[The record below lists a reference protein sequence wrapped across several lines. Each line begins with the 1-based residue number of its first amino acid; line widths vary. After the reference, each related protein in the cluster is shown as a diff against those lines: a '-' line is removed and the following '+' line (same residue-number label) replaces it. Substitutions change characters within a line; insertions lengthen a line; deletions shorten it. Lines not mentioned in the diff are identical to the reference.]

1 LADIRETLARGLAG
15 LRPHATFASYRA
27 MPDFGTADI
36 HNVLLAGS
44 RSSGKTTLADALLFH
59 AGEVSRQGT
68 VDAGT
73 SVSDFEKEEQAHHY
87 SVYSTLLHAT
97 HQGKRIN
104 ILDLPG
110 APDFIG
116 QAIACLPAAE
126 TMVLVMDPDAGI
138 DSMSR
143 RLVKLAHNLDL
154 PVAIVVSHIGEAGA
168 RLGPFMRDLKEAFG
182 RGCLPINLPA
192 DSGAAV
198 IDCLLNGEGDSDL
211 GPVAG
216 FHTELL
222 DQIVEIDDALME
234 RYLEGEEPN
243 YEALHEP
250 FERAMDQAHVIP
262 VCFTD
267 ALSGAGVGALLDI
280 IVRHFPS
287 PPEGNARPFFIGE
300 GEDETPFV
308 YSDDASKTLLARVF
322 HVTADPYL
330 GKLCFFRVY
339 QGRMRTGDQL
349 FVGDGK
355 RPIRLSHLFQ
365 LQGKE
370 RTGVKEIFAGDM
382 GAIAK
387 VEDLH
392 LSDVLHDD
400 HALDHVHHKA
410 LPYPTPL
417 HALAVVPKTRGDED
431 KIAEVLARIR
441 EEDPTFQAHFDSET
455 HELVVYG
462 LGEMHLSLVIE
473 RIKNQGVD
481 VETKPPKIAYHE
493 TIMGRAEGHYRH
505 KKQSGGAGQFGEVK
519 LRVEPLERGG
529 GFEFVDKIV
538 GGVIPKGFMPA
549 IEKGIRT
556 IMRQGIVAGYPIE
569 DVRVTVFDGKTHS
582 VDSKEIA
589 FKAAGKFAFKDAFL
603 KAMPQILEPIVNV
616 EVTTPDGAVGSITG
630 DLSSRRGRV
639 FATDVM
645 SSGKAVVKASVPL
658 ADMMDYEPA
667 LKSMTKGRGSYSMEL
682 SHYDAVPARIA
693 QDLVAKFDARRGHA
707 PA

>member
-1 LADIRETLARGLAG
+1 
-15 LRPHATFASYRA
+15 
-27 MPDFGTADI
+27 MPDFDTADF
-36 HNVLLAGS
+36 HNVLLAGP
-44 RSSGKTTLADALLFH
+44 RSSGKTTLAEALLFR
-59 AGEVSRQGT
+59 AGEISRQGN

-73 SVSDFEKEEQAHHY
+73 ATSDFEKEEQAHHY
-87 SVYSTLLHAT
+87 SVYSTLLHAS

-126 TMVLVMDPDAGI
+126 TMVLVMDPERGI

-143 RLVKLAHNLDL
+143 RLMKLARNLDL
-154 PVAIVVSHIGEAGA
+154 PVAIVVSHIGEGIAH
-168 RLGPFMRDLKEAFG
+168 LGPFLSELKEAFG

-192 DSGAAV
+192 DKGKTV

-267 ALSGAGVGALLDI
+267 ALSGAGVESLLDI

-287 PPEGNARPFFIGE
+287 PPEGNPRPFFIGE
-300 GEDETPFV
+300 GDGETPFV
-308 YSDDASKTLLARVF
+308 YTDDASKTLLARVF
-322 HVTADPYL
+322 HVTTDAYL
-330 GKLCFFRVY
+330 GKLCLCRVY
-339 QGRMRTGDQL
+339 QGTMKAGDQL
-349 FVGDGK
+349 FIGDGK
-355 RPIRLSHLFQ
+355 KPIRLGHLFK
-365 LQGKE
+365 LQGKQ
-370 RTGVKEIFAGDM
+370 RAPVAEIVAGDL

-387 VEDLH
+387 IEELH
-392 LSDVLHDD
+392 LGDVLHDD

-417 HALAVVPKTRGDED
+417 HGLAVVPKTRGDED
-431 KIAEVLARIR
+431 KITEVLARIR
-441 EEDPTFQAHFDSET
+441 EEDPTFEAHFESET
-455 HELVVYG
+455 HELVVHG

-493 TIMGRAEGHYRH
+493 TIMGQAEGHYRH

-519 LRVEPLERGG
+519 LRVEPLERGA

-538 GGVIPKGFMPA
+538 GGVIPKGFLPA
-549 IEKGIRT
+549 IEKGVRD
-556 IMRQGIVAGYPIE
+556 IMRQGVVAGYPIE
-569 DVRVTVFDGKTHS
+569 DVRVTVVDGKTHS

-589 FKAAGKFAFKDAFL
+589 FRTAGKFAFKDAFL
-603 KAMPQILEPIVNV
+603 KASPQILEPIVNI
-616 EVTTPDGAVGSITG
+616 EVTTPGNTVGAITG
-630 DLSSRRGRV
+630 DLSSRRGKV
-639 FATDVM
+639 FGTDVM
-645 SSGKAVVKASVPL
+645 SSGAAVVRASVPL
-658 ADMMDYEPA
+658 ADMMDYEPT
-667 LKSMTKGRGSYSMEL
+667 LKSMTKGRGSFTMEL
-682 SHYDAVPARIA
+682 SHYDAVPERIA
-693 QDLVAKFDARRGHA
+693 QDLVTNHGAR
-707 PA
+707 

>member
-1 LADIRETLARGLAG
+1 MAD
-15 LRPHATFASYRA
+15 F
-27 MPDFGTADI
+27 DTADF
-36 HNVLLAGS
+36 HNVLLAGP
-44 RSSGKTTLADALLFH
+44 RSSGKTTLAEALLFR
-59 AGEVSRQGT
+59 AGEISRQGN

-73 SVSDFEKEEQAHHY
+73 AASDFEKEEQAHHY
-87 SVYSTLLHAT
+87 SVYSTLLHAS

-126 TMVLVMDPDAGI
+126 TMVLVMDPERGI
-138 DSMSR
+138 DSMTR
-143 RLVKLAHNLDL
+143 RLLKLARNLDL
-154 PVAIVVSHIGEAGA
+154 PVAIVVSHIGEGIAH
-168 RLGPFMRDLKEAFG
+168 LGPFLSELKEAFG

-192 DSGAAV
+192 NKGTAV

-216 FHTELL
+216 FHTKLL

-267 ALSGAGVGALLDI
+267 ALSGAGVESLLDI

-287 PPEGNARPFFIGE
+287 PPEGNPRPFFIGE
-300 GEDETPFV
+300 GEDETPFL
-308 YSDDASKTLLARVF
+308 YIDDASKTLLARVF
-322 HVTADPYL
+322 HVTTDAYL
-330 GKLCFFRVY
+330 GKLCLCRVY
-339 QGRMRTGDQL
+339 QGTMKTGDQL
-349 FVGDGK
+349 FIGDGK
-355 RPIRLSHLFQ
+355 KPIRLGHLFK
-365 LQGKE
+365 LQGKQ
-370 RTGVKEIFAGDM
+370 RAPVTEIVAGDL

-387 VEDLH
+387 IEELH
-392 LSDVLHDD
+392 LGDVLHDD

-417 HALAVVPKTRGDED
+417 HGLAIVPKTRGDED
-431 KIAEVLARIR
+431 KITEVLARIR
-441 EEDPTFQAHFDSET
+441 EEDPTFEAHFESET
-455 HELVVYG
+455 HELVIHG

-493 TIMGRAEGHYRH
+493 TIMGEAEGHYRH

-519 LRVEPLERGG
+519 LRIEPLERGA

-549 IEKGIRT
+549 IEKGVRD
-556 IMRQGIVAGYPIE
+556 IMRQGVVAGYPIE

-589 FKAAGKFAFKDAFL
+589 FRTAGKFAFKDAFL
-603 KAMPQILEPIVNV
+603 KANPQILEPIVNV
-616 EVTTPDGAVGSITG
+616 EVTTPGNAVGSVTG
-630 DLSSRRGRV
+630 DLSSRRGKV
-639 FATDVM
+639 FGTDVM
-645 SSGKAVVKASVPL
+645 SSGAAVVKASVPL
-658 ADMMDYEPA
+658 ADMMDYEPT
-667 LKSMTKGRGSYSMEL
+667 LKSITKGRGSFTMEL
-682 SHYDAVPARIA
+682 SHYDAVPERIA
-693 QDLVAKFDARRGHA
+693 QDLVAKHDAG
-707 PA
+707 

>member
-1 LADIRETLARGLAG
+1 
-15 LRPHATFASYRA
+15 

-589 FKAAGKFAFKDAFL
+589 FKAAGKFAFKEAFL

-630 DLSSRRGRV
+630 DLSSRRGKV

>member
-1 LADIRETLARGLAG
+1 M
-15 LRPHATFASYRA
+15 S
-27 MPDFGTADI
+27 DFGTADF

-44 RSSGKTTLADALLFH
+44 RSSGKTTLAEALLFH
-59 AGEVSRQGT
+59 AGEISRQGT

-73 SVSDFEKEEQAHHY
+73 SASDFEKEEQAHHY

-97 HQGKRIN
+97 QQGKRIN

-126 TMVLVMDPDAGI
+126 TMVLVMDPEAGI

-143 RLVKLAHNLDL
+143 RLVKLARDLDL
-154 PVAIVVSHIGEAGA
+154 PVAIVVSHLGEGVGHLA
-168 RLGPFMRDLKEAFG
+168 PFLSELKEVFG

-192 DSGAAV
+192 DNGNGV
-198 IDCLLNGEGDSDL
+198 VDCLLNGEGESDL

-267 ALSGAGVGALLDI
+267 ALSGAGIDALLDI
-280 IVRHFPS
+280 MVRHFPS
-287 PPEGNARPFFIGE
+287 PPEGNPRPFFIGE
-300 GEDETPFV
+300 GEDETPFL
-308 YSDDASKTLLARVF
+308 YSDDPSKTLLARVF
-322 HVTADPYL
+322 HVTTDPYL
-330 GKLCFFRVY
+330 GKLCFVRVY
-339 QGRMRTGDQL
+339 QGTMKAGDQL
-349 FVGDGK
+349 FIGDGK
-355 RPIRLSHLFQ
+355 KPIRVSHLFQ

-370 RTGVKEIFAGDM
+370 RAGVKEIIAGDM
-382 GAIAK
+382 GAVAK
-387 VEDLH
+387 VDELH
-392 LSDVLHDD
+392 LGDVLHDD
-400 HALDHVHHKA
+400 HALDKVHHKA

-417 HALAVVPKTRGDED
+417 HGLAVVPKTRGDEN

-441 EEDPTFQAHFDSET
+441 EEDPTFEAHFEAET
-455 HELVVYG
+455 HELVIHG
-462 LGEMHLSLVIE
+462 LGEMHLNLVIE
-473 RIKNQGVD
+473 RIRNQGVE

-493 TIMGRAEGHYRH
+493 TIMGKAEGHYRH
-505 KKQSGGAGQFGEVK
+505 KKQSGGAGQFGEVF
-519 LRVEPLERGG
+519 LRVEPLDRGS

-549 IEKGIRT
+549 IEKGIRD

-569 DVRVTVFDGKTHS
+569 DVRVTVYDGKTHS

-589 FKAAGKFAFKDAFL
+589 FKTAGKYAFKDAFL
-603 KAMPQILEPIVNV
+603 KARPQILEPIVNI
-616 EVTTPDGAVGSITG
+616 EVTTPGDTVGSITG

-639 FATDVM
+639 FGTDM
-645 SSGKAVVKASVPL
+645 MGSGTAVVKASVPL

-667 LKSMTKGRGSYSMEL
+667 LKSMTKGRGSYTMEL
-682 SHYDAVPARIA
+682 SHYDTVPARIA
-693 QDLVAKFDARRGHA
+693 QDLMAKFDAE
-707 PA
+707 

>member
-1 LADIRETLARGLAG
+1 
-15 LRPHATFASYRA
+15 

-589 FKAAGKFAFKDAFL
+589 FKAAGKFAFKEAFL

-645 SSGKAVVKASVPL
+645 GSGTAVVKASVPL

>member
-1 LADIRETLARGLAG
+1 
-15 LRPHATFASYRA
+15 
-27 MPDFGTADI
+27 MPAFGTADI

-44 RSSGKTTLADALLFH
+44 RSSGKTTLAEALLFH
-59 AGEVSRQGT
+59 AGEISRQGT
-68 VDAGT
+68 VDSGT
-73 SVSDFEKEEQAHHY
+73 AASDFEKEEQAHHY

-110 APDFIG
+110 APDFVG

-126 TMVLVMDPDAGI
+126 TMVLVMDPEVGI

-143 RLVKLAHNLDL
+143 VLVKLAHDLDL
-154 PVAIVVSHIGEAGA
+154 PVAIVVSHIGEGVA
-168 RLGPFMRDLKEAFG
+168 RLGPFLNGLKEAFG

-192 DSGAAV
+192 DNGAAV

-211 GPVAG
+211 GPVPG

-267 ALSGAGVGALLDI
+267 ALSGAGVDALLDI

-287 PPEGNARPFFIGE
+287 PPEGNARPFFVGE

-330 GKLCFFRVY
+330 GKLCFLRVY
-339 QGRMRTGDQL
+339 QGTVKAGDQL
-349 FVGDGK
+349 FVGEGK
-355 RPIRLSHLFQ
+355 KPIRLGHLFQ
-365 LQGKE
+365 MQGKQRE
-370 RTGVKEIFAGDM
+370 SVTEIVAGDM

-387 VEDLH
+387 LEDLH

-441 EEDPTFQAHFDSET
+441 EEDPTFRARFDAET
-455 HELVVYG
+455 HELVLHG
-462 LGEMHLSLVIE
+462 LGEMHLNLVIE

-481 VETKPPKIAYHE
+481 VETKLPKIAYHE

-529 GFEFVDKIV
+529 GFEFVEKIV

-549 IEKGIRT
+549 IEKGIRD
-556 IMRQGIVAGYPIE
+556 IMRQGVVAGYPIE
-569 DVRVTVFDGKTHS
+569 DVRVTVFDGKTHA

-589 FKAAGKFAFKDAFL
+589 FRTAGKFAFKDAFL
-603 KAMPQILEPIVNV
+603 KASPHILEPVVNV
-616 EVTTPDGAVGSITG
+616 EVTTPGNAVGAITG
-630 DLSSRRGRV
+630 DLSSRRGKV

-645 SSGKAVVKASVPL
+645 SSGAAVVKAAVPL

-667 LKSMTKGRGSYSMEL
+667 LKSMTKGRGSYTMTL
-682 SHYDAVPARIA
+682 SHYDAVPEEIA
-693 QDLVAKFDARRGHA
+693 EGLVAQFDAQRA
-707 PA
+707 

>member
-1 LADIRETLARGLAG
+1 
-15 LRPHATFASYRA
+15 
-27 MPDFGTADI
+27 MPDFETADI
-36 HNVLLAGS
+36 HNILLAGS
-44 RSSGKTTLADALLFH
+44 RSSGKTTLAEALLFH
-59 AGEVSRQGT
+59 AGEISRQGT

-73 SVSDFEKEEQAHHY
+73 SASDFAKEEQSHQY
-87 SVYSTLLHAT
+87 SVYSSLLHAT

-104 ILDLPG
+104 LLDLPG

-116 QAIACLPAAE
+116 QGIASLPAAE
-126 TMVLVMDPDAGI
+126 TMVLVMDPEAGI

-143 RLVKLAHNLDL
+143 RLVRLARSFDL
-154 PVAIVVSHIGEAGA
+154 PIAIVVSHIGEGID
-168 RLGPFMRDLKEAFG
+168 RLGGFLGELKDVFG

-192 DSGAAV
+192 NEGTAV
-198 IDCLLNGEGDSDL
+198 IDCLLNGQGDSDL
-211 GPVAG
+211 GPVSG

-222 DQIVEIDDALME
+222 DQVVEIDDELME

-250 FERAMDQAHVIP
+250 FERAMDEAHVIP

-267 ALSGAGVGALLDI
+267 ALTGAGVEELLDI

-300 GEDETPFV
+300 GDDETPFV

-322 HVTADPYL
+322 HVTTDPYL

-339 QGRMRTGDQL
+339 QGTMKVGDQL
-349 FVGDGK
+349 FIGDGK
-355 RPIRLSHLFQ
+355 RPMRLGHLFQ
-365 LQGKE
+365 MQGKE
-370 RTGVKEIFAGDM
+370 RSVATEIVAGDM

-387 VEDLH
+387 VDDLH
-392 LSDVLHDD
+392 LGDVLHDD

-417 HALAVVPKTRGDED
+417 HGLALVPKTRADED
-431 KIAEVLARIR
+431 KITDVLSRIR
-441 EEDPTFQAHFDSET
+441 EEDPTFEAHFKIET
-455 HELVVYG
+455 RELVIHG
-462 LGEMHLSLVIE
+462 LGEMHLNLVIE
-473 RIKNQGVD
+473 RIQNQGVE

-493 TIMGRAEGHYRH
+493 TIMGQAEGHYRH
-505 KKQSGGAGQFGEVK
+505 KKQSGGAGQFGEVN

-549 IEKGIRT
+549 IEKGVRD
-556 IMRQGIVAGYPIE
+556 IMRKGIVAGYPIE
-569 DVRVTVFDGKTHS
+569 DVRVTVIDGKTHS

-589 FKAAGKFAFKDAFL
+589 FKTAGKFAFKDAFL
-603 KAMPQILEPIVNV
+603 KARPQILEPIVNI
-616 EVTTPDGAVGSITG
+616 EVTTPDESLGAITG

-639 FATDVM
+639 FGTDM
-645 SSGKAVVKASVPL
+645 MGSGKAVVKASVPL
-658 ADMMDYEPA
+658 ADMMDYEPT
-667 LKSMTKGRGSYSMEL
+667 LKSMTKGRGSYTMEL
-682 SHYDAVPARIA
+682 SHYDPVPERIA
-693 QDLVAKFDARRGHA
+693 EDLVAKFAA
-707 PA
+707 Q

>member
-1 LADIRETLARGLAG
+1 
-15 LRPHATFASYRA
+15 
-27 MPDFGTADI
+27 MPDFDTADF
-36 HNVLLAGS
+36 HNVLLAGP
-44 RSSGKTTLADALLFH
+44 RSSGKTTLAEALLFR
-59 AGEVSRQGT
+59 AGEISRQGN

-73 SVSDFEKEEQAHHY
+73 AASDFEKEEQAHHY
-87 SVYSTLLHAT
+87 SVYSTLLHAG

-110 APDFIG
+110 AADFIG

-126 TMVLVMDPDAGI
+126 TMLLVMDPERGI

-143 RLVKLAHNLDL
+143 RLLKLARKLDL
-154 PVAIVVSHIGEAGA
+154 PVAIVVSHIGQGIPHLGA
-168 RLGPFMRDLKEAFG
+168 FLSELKEAFG

-192 DSGAAV
+192 DNGTAV
-198 IDCLLNGEGDSDL
+198 IDCLLNGKGDSDL

-222 DQIVEIDDALME
+222 DQVVEIDDALME

-243 YEALHEP
+243 YEAIHEP

-267 ALSGAGVGALLDI
+267 ALSGAGVEALLDI

-287 PPEGNARPFFIGE
+287 PLEGNPRPFFIGK
-300 GEDETPFV
+300 GEDEKPFV
-308 YSDDASKTLLARVF
+308 YTDDASKTLLARVF
-322 HVTADPYL
+322 HVTTDAYL
-330 GKLCFFRVY
+330 GKLCLCRVY
-339 QGRMRTGDQL
+339 QGTMKTGDQL
-349 FVGDGK
+349 FIGDGK
-355 RPIRLSHLFQ
+355 KPIRLGHLFK
-365 LQGKE
+365 LQGKQRE
-370 RTGVKEIFAGDM
+370 PVNEIVAGDL

-387 VEDLH
+387 IEELH
-392 LSDVLHDD
+392 LADVLHDD
-400 HALDHVHHKA
+400 HALDHVHHQA

-417 HALAVVPKTRGDED
+417 HGLAVVPKTRGDEE
-431 KIAEVLARIR
+431 KITQVLARIR
-441 EEDPTFQAHFDSET
+441 EEDPTFEAHFDVET
-455 HELVVYG
+455 RELVIHG

-493 TIMGRAEGHYRH
+493 TIMGQAEGHYRH

-519 LRVEPLERGG
+519 LRVEPLERGA

-549 IEKGIRT
+549 IEKGVRD
-556 IMRQGIVAGYPIE
+556 IMRQGVVAGYPIE

-589 FKAAGKFAFKDAFL
+589 FRTAGKFAFKDAFL
-603 KAMPQILEPIVNV
+603 KANPHILEPVVNV
-616 EVTTPDGAVGSITG
+616 EVMTPGDAVGAITG

-639 FATDVM
+639 FGTDMM
-645 SSGKAVVKASVPL
+645 SSGAAVVKASVPL
-658 ADMMDYEPA
+658 ADMMDYEPT
-667 LKSMTKGRGSYSMEL
+667 LKSITKGRGSFTMEL
-682 SHYDAVPARIA
+682 SHYDPVPEKIA
-693 QDLVAKFDARRGHA
+693 QDLVAQHDAR
-707 PA
+707 

>member
-1 LADIRETLARGLAG
+1 MA
-15 LRPHATFASYRA
+15 
-27 MPDFGTADI
+27 DFGTPDI

-44 RSSGKTTLADALLFH
+44 RSSGKTTLAEALLFH
-59 AGEVSRQGT
+59 AGEISRQGT

-73 SVSDFEKEEQAHHY
+73 AVSDFEKEEQAHHY
-87 SVYSTLLHAT
+87 SVYSTLLYAT

-116 QAIACLPAAE
+116 QAIASLPAAE
-126 TMVLVMDPDAGI
+126 TMVLVMDPEAGI

-143 RLVKLAHNLDL
+143 RLARLARSLDL
-154 PVAIVVSHIGEAGA
+154 PIAIVVSHIGESAD
-168 RLGPFMRDLKEAFG
+168 RLGLFLAELKEAFG

-192 DSGAAV
+192 NNGTTV
-198 IDCLLNGEGDSDL
+198 VDCLLNGEGDSDL

-250 FERAMDQAHVIP
+250 FERAMDQYHVIP

-267 ALSGAGVGALLDI
+267 ALSGAGVEALLDI

-308 YSDDASKTLLARVF
+308 YSDDASKPLLARVF
-322 HVTADPYL
+322 HVTTDPYL

-339 QGRMRTGDQL
+339 QGTMKVGDQL

-355 RPIRLSHLFQ
+355 KPMRLGHLFR
-365 LQGKE
+365 LQGKQ
-370 RTGVKEIFAGDM
+370 RSAVTEIIAGDM

-392 LSDVLHDD
+392 LADVLHDD

-410 LPYPTPL
+410 LPYPKPL
-417 HALAVVPKTRGDED
+417 HGLAVVPKTRGDED

-441 EEDPTFQAHFDSET
+441 EEDPTFEAHFEIET
-455 HELVVYG
+455 RELVIHG
-462 LGEMHLSLVIE
+462 LGEMHLNLVIE
-473 RIKNQGVD
+473 RIKNQGVE
-481 VETKPPKIAYHE
+481 VETKPPKVAYHE
-493 TIMGRAEGHYRH
+493 TIMGQAEGQYRH
-505 KKQSGGAGQFGEVK
+505 KKQSGGAGQFGEVH

-549 IEKGIRT
+549 IEKGVRD

-569 DVRVTVFDGKTHS
+569 DVRVTVVDGKTHS

-589 FKAAGKFAFKDAFL
+589 FKTAGKFAFKDAFL
-603 KAMPQILEPIVNV
+603 KAKPQILEPIVNI
-616 EVTTPDGAVGSITG
+616 EVTTPDDAVGSVTG

-639 FATDVM
+639 FGTDVI
-645 SSGKAVVKASVPL
+645 SGGKAIIKASVPL
-658 ADMMDYEPA
+658 ADMMDYEPT
-667 LKSMTKGRGSYSMEL
+667 LKSMTKGRGSYTMEL
-682 SHYDAVPARIA
+682 SHYDPVPQRIA
-693 QDLVAKFDARRGHA
+693 QDLVAKFTTR
-707 PA
+707 

>member
-1 LADIRETLARGLAG
+1 
-15 LRPHATFASYRA
+15 
-27 MPDFGTADI
+27 MPDFDTADF
-36 HNVLLAGS
+36 HNVLLAGP
-44 RSSGKTTLADALLFH
+44 RSSGKTTLAEALLFR
-59 AGEVSRQGT
+59 AGEISRQGN

-73 SVSDFEKEEQAHHY
+73 AASDFEKEEQAHHY
-87 SVYSTLLHAT
+87 SVYSTLLHAG

-126 TMVLVMDPDAGI
+126 TMLLVVDPERGI

-143 RLVKLAHNLDL
+143 RLMKLARNLDL
-154 PVAIVVSHIGEAGA
+154 PVAIVVSHIGEGIAH
-168 RLGPFMRDLKEAFG
+168 LGPFLSELKEAFG

-192 DSGAAV
+192 DKGKTV

-267 ALSGAGVGALLDI
+267 ALSGAGVEPLLDI

-287 PPEGNARPFFIGE
+287 PPEGNPRPFFIGE
-300 GEDETPFV
+300 GEGETPFV
-308 YSDDASKTLLARVF
+308 YTDDASKTLLARVF
-322 HVTADPYL
+322 HVTTDAYL
-330 GKLCFFRVY
+330 GKLCLCRVY
-339 QGRMRTGDQL
+339 QGTMKAGDQL
-349 FVGDGK
+349 FIGDGK
-355 RPIRLSHLFQ
+355 KPIRLGHLFK
-365 LQGKE
+365 LQGKQ
-370 RTGVKEIFAGDM
+370 RAPVTEIVAGDL

-387 VEDLH
+387 LEELH
-392 LSDVLHDD
+392 LGDVLHDD

-417 HALAVVPKTRGDED
+417 HGLAIVPKTRGDED
-431 KIAEVLARIR
+431 KITEVLARIR
-441 EEDPTFQAHFDSET
+441 DEDPTFEAHFESET
-455 HELVVYG
+455 HELVVHG

-493 TIMGRAEGHYRH
+493 TIMGQAEGHYRH

-519 LRVEPLERGG
+519 LRVEPLERGA

-538 GGVIPKGFMPA
+538 GGVIPKGFLPA
-549 IEKGIRT
+549 IEKGVRD
-556 IMRQGIVAGYPIE
+556 IMRQGVVAGYPIE

-589 FKAAGKFAFKDAFL
+589 FRTAGKFAFKDAFL
-603 KAMPQILEPIVNV
+603 KASPQILEPIVNI
-616 EVTTPDGAVGSITG
+616 EVTTPGDTVGSITG
-630 DLSSRRGRV
+630 DLSSRRGKV
-639 FATDVM
+639 FGTDMM
-645 SSGKAVVKASVPL
+645 SSGAAIVKASVPL
-658 ADMMDYEPA
+658 ADMMDYEPT
-667 LKSMTKGRGSYSMEL
+667 LKSMTKGRGSFTMEL
-682 SHYDAVPARIA
+682 SHYDAVPERIA
-693 QDLVAKFDARRGHA
+693 QDLVTNHGAR
-707 PA
+707 

>member
-1 LADIRETLARGLAG
+1 
-15 LRPHATFASYRA
+15 
-27 MPDFGTADI
+27 MPDFDTADF
-36 HNVLLAGS
+36 HNVLLAGP
-44 RSSGKTTLADALLFH
+44 RSSGKTTLAEALLFR
-59 AGEVSRQGT
+59 AGEISRQGN

-73 SVSDFEKEEQAHHY
+73 ATSDFEQEEQAHHY
-87 SVYSTLLHAT
+87 SVYSTLLHAS

-126 TMVLVMDPDAGI
+126 TMVLVMDPERGI
-138 DSMSR
+138 DSMTR
-143 RLVKLAHNLDL
+143 RLMKLARSLDL
-154 PVAIVVSHIGEAGA
+154 PVAIVVSHIGEGVAH
-168 RLGPFMRDLKEAFG
+168 LGPFLSELKEAFG
-182 RGCLPINLPA
+182 RGCLPINLSA
-192 DSGAAV
+192 NEGKSV

-222 DQIVEIDDALME
+222 DQVVEIDDALME

-243 YEALHEP
+243 YAALHEP

-262 VCFTD
+262 VCFAD
-267 ALSGAGVGALLDI
+267 ALSGAGVESLLDI
-280 IVRHFPS
+280 IVRHFPN
-287 PPEGNARPFFIGE
+287 PLEGNPRPFFIGE

-308 YSDDASKTLLARVF
+308 YTDDATKTLLARVF
-322 HVTADPYL
+322 HVTTDAYL
-330 GKLCFFRVY
+330 GKLCLCRVY
-339 QGRMRTGDQL
+339 QGTMKAGDQL
-349 FVGDGK
+349 FIGDGK
-355 RPIRLSHLFQ
+355 KPIRLGHLFK
-365 LQGKE
+365 LQGKQRE
-370 RTGVKEIFAGDM
+370 PVTEIVAGDL

-387 VEDLH
+387 IEELH
-392 LSDVLHDD
+392 LGDVLHDD

-417 HALAVVPKTRGDED
+417 HGLAVVPKTRGDED
-431 KIAEVLARIR
+431 KITEVLARIR
-441 EEDPTFQAHFDSET
+441 EEDPTFEAHFESET
-455 HELVVYG
+455 HELVVHG

-493 TIMGRAEGHYRH
+493 TIMGQAEGHYRH

-519 LRVEPLERGG
+519 LRVEPLERGA

-549 IEKGIRT
+549 IEKGVRD
-556 IMRQGIVAGYPIE
+556 IMRQGVVAGYPIE

-589 FKAAGKFAFKDAFL
+589 FRTAGKFAFRDAFL
-603 KAMPQILEPIVNV
+603 KASPQILEPIVNI
-616 EVTTPDGAVGSITG
+616 EVTTPGDSVGAITG

-639 FATDVM
+639 FGTDMM
-645 SSGKAVVKASVPL
+645 SSGAAVVKASVPL
-658 ADMMDYEPA
+658 ADMMDYEPT
-667 LKSMTKGRGSYSMEL
+667 LKSMTKGRGSFTMEL
-682 SHYDAVPARIA
+682 SHYDAVPERIA
-693 QDLVAKFDARRGHA
+693 QDLVTKHDSN
-707 PA
+707 

>member
-1 LADIRETLARGLAG
+1 
-15 LRPHATFASYRA
+15 
-27 MPDFGTADI
+27 MPDFETADI
-36 HNVLLAGS
+36 HNILLAGS
-44 RSSGKTTLADALLFH
+44 RSSGKTTLAEALLFH
-59 AGEVSRQGT
+59 AGEISRQGT

-73 SVSDFEKEEQAHHY
+73 SASDFAKEEQSHQY
-87 SVYSTLLHAT
+87 SVYSSLLHAT

-104 ILDLPG
+104 LLDLPG

-116 QAIACLPAAE
+116 QGIASLPAAE
-126 TMVLVMDPDAGI
+126 TMVLVMDPEAGI

-143 RLVKLAHNLDL
+143 RLVRLARSFDL
-154 PVAIVVSHIGEAGA
+154 PIAIVVSHIGEGID
-168 RLGPFMRDLKEAFG
+168 RLGPFLAELKDVFG

-192 DSGAAV
+192 NEGTAV
-198 IDCLLNGEGDSDL
+198 IDCLLHGQGDSDL
-211 GPVAG
+211 GPVSG

-222 DQIVEIDDALME
+222 DQVVEIDDELME

-250 FERAMDQAHVIP
+250 FERAMDEAHVIP

-267 ALSGAGVGALLDI
+267 ALTGAGVEELLDI

-300 GEDETPFV
+300 GDAEKPFV

-322 HVTADPYL
+322 HVTTDPYL

-339 QGRMRTGDQL
+339 QGTMKVGDQL
-349 FVGDGK
+349 FIGDGK
-355 RPIRLSHLFQ
+355 RPMRLGHLFQ
-365 LQGKE
+365 MQGKE
-370 RTGVKEIFAGDM
+370 RSVATEIVAGDM

-387 VEDLH
+387 VDDLH
-392 LSDVLHDD
+392 LGDVLHDD

-417 HALAVVPKTRGDED
+417 HGLALVPKTRADED
-431 KIAEVLARIR
+431 KITDVLSRIR
-441 EEDPTFQAHFDSET
+441 EEDPTFEAHFEIET
-455 HELVVYG
+455 RELVIHG
-462 LGEMHLSLVIE
+462 LGEMHLNLVIE
-473 RIKNQGVD
+473 RIQNQGVE

-493 TIMGRAEGHYRH
+493 TIMGQAEGHYRH
-505 KKQSGGAGQFGEVK
+505 KKQSGGAGQFGEVN

-549 IEKGIRT
+549 IEKGVRD
-556 IMRQGIVAGYPIE
+556 IMRKGIVAGYPIE
-569 DVRVTVFDGKTHS
+569 DVRVTVIDGKTHS

-589 FKAAGKFAFKDAFL
+589 FKTAGKFAFKDAFL
-603 KAMPQILEPIVNV
+603 KASPQILEPIVNI
-616 EVTTPDGAVGSITG
+616 EVTTPDESLGAITG

-639 FATDVM
+639 FGTDM
-645 SSGKAVVKASVPL
+645 MGSGKAVVKASVPL
-658 ADMMDYEPA
+658 ADMMDYEPT
-667 LKSMTKGRGSYSMEL
+667 LKSMTKGRGSYTMEL
-682 SHYDAVPARIA
+682 SHYDPVPERIA
-693 QDLVAKFDARRGHA
+693 QDLVAKFTAQ
-707 PA
+707 

>member
-1 LADIRETLARGLAG
+1 
-15 LRPHATFASYRA
+15 
-27 MPDFGTADI
+27 MPDFDTADF
-36 HNVLLAGS
+36 HNVLLAGP
-44 RSSGKTTLADALLFH
+44 RSSGKTTLAEALLFRS
-59 AGEVSRQGT
+59 GEISRQGN

-73 SVSDFEKEEQAHHY
+73 AASDFEKEEQAHHY
-87 SVYSTLLHAT
+87 SVYSTLLHAS
-97 HQGKRIN
+97 HLGKRIN

-126 TMVLVMDPDAGI
+126 TMLLVMDPERGI

-143 RLVKLAHNLDL
+143 RLLKLARSLDL
-154 PVAIVVSHIGEAGA
+154 PVAIVVSHIGEGVAH
-168 RLGPFMRDLKEAFG
+168 LGPFLSELKEAFG
-182 RGCLPINLPA
+182 RGCLPINLPTEN
-192 DSGAAV
+192 GTAV
-198 IDCLLNGEGDSDL
+198 IDCLLNGKGESDL

-222 DQIVEIDDALME
+222 DQVVEIDDALME

-267 ALSGAGVGALLDI
+267 ALSGAGVESLLDI

-287 PPEGNARPFFIGE
+287 PPEGNPRPFFIGQ
-300 GEDETPFV
+300 GEDEKPFV
-308 YSDDASKTLLARVF
+308 YADDAAKTLLARVF
-322 HVTADPYL
+322 HVTTDPYL
-330 GKLCFFRVY
+330 GKLCLCRVY
-339 QGRMRTGDQL
+339 QGTMKTGDQL
-349 FVGDGK
+349 FIGDGK
-355 RPIRLSHLFQ
+355 KPIRLGHLFK
-365 LQGKE
+365 LQGKQ
-370 RTGVKEIFAGDM
+370 RTPVTEIVAGDL

-387 VEDLH
+387 IEELH
-392 LSDVLHDD
+392 LGDVLHDD

-410 LPYPTPL
+410 LPYPAPL
-417 HALAVVPKTRGDED
+417 HGLAVVPKTRGDEE
-431 KIAEVLARIR
+431 KITEVLARIR
-441 EEDPTFQAHFDSET
+441 EEDPTFDAHFEPET
-455 HELVVYG
+455 HELVVHG

-493 TIMGRAEGHYRH
+493 TIMGQAEGHYRH

-519 LRVEPLERGG
+519 LRVEPLERGA

-549 IEKGIRT
+549 IEKGIRD
-556 IMRQGIVAGYPIE
+556 IMRQGVVAGYPIE

-589 FKAAGKFAFKDAFL
+589 FRTAGKFAFKDAFL
-603 KAMPQILEPIVNV
+603 KAKPQILEPIVNI
-616 EVTTPDGAVGSITG
+616 EVTTPGDTVGSITG

-639 FATDVM
+639 FGTDMM
-645 SSGKAVVKASVPL
+645 SSGAAIVKASVPL

-667 LKSMTKGRGSYSMEL
+667 LKSMTKGRGSFTMEL
-682 SHYDAVPARIA
+682 SHYDPVPERIA
-693 QDLVAKFDARRGHA
+693 KGLVMKHGAS
-707 PA
+707 

>member
-1 LADIRETLARGLAG
+1 
-15 LRPHATFASYRA
+15 
-27 MPDFGTADI
+27 MPDFDTADF
-36 HNVLLAGS
+36 HNVLLAGP
-44 RSSGKTTLADALLFH
+44 RSSGKTTLAEALLFR
-59 AGEVSRQGT
+59 AGEISRQGN

-73 SVSDFEKEEQAHHY
+73 ATSDFEKEEQAHHY
-87 SVYSTLLHAT
+87 SVYSTLLHAS

-126 TMVLVMDPDAGI
+126 TMVLVMDPERGI

-143 RLVKLAHNLDL
+143 RLMKLARNLDL
-154 PVAIVVSHIGEAGA
+154 PVAIVVSHIGEGIAH
-168 RLGPFMRDLKEAFG
+168 LGPFLSELKEAFG

-192 DSGAAV
+192 DKGKTV

-267 ALSGAGVGALLDI
+267 ALSGAGVESLLDI

-287 PPEGNARPFFIGE
+287 PPEGNPRPFFIGE
-300 GEDETPFV
+300 GDGETPFV
-308 YSDDASKTLLARVF
+308 YTDDASKTLLARVF
-322 HVTADPYL
+322 HVTTDAYL
-330 GKLCFFRVY
+330 GKLCLCRVY
-339 QGRMRTGDQL
+339 QGTMKAGDQL
-349 FVGDGK
+349 FIGDGK
-355 RPIRLSHLFQ
+355 KPIRLGHLFK
-365 LQGKE
+365 LQGKQ
-370 RTGVKEIFAGDM
+370 RAPVAEIVAGDL

-387 VEDLH
+387 IEELH
-392 LSDVLHDD
+392 LGDVLHDD

-417 HALAVVPKTRGDED
+417 HGLAVVPKTRGDED
-431 KIAEVLARIR
+431 KITEVLARIR
-441 EEDPTFQAHFDSET
+441 EEDPTFEAHFESET
-455 HELVVYG
+455 HELVVHG

-493 TIMGRAEGHYRH
+493 TIMGQAEGHYRH

-519 LRVEPLERGG
+519 LRVEPLERGA

-538 GGVIPKGFMPA
+538 GGVIPKGFLPA
-549 IEKGIRT
+549 IEKGVRD
-556 IMRQGIVAGYPIE
+556 IMRQGVVAGYPIE

-589 FKAAGKFAFKDAFL
+589 FRTAGKFAFKDAFL
-603 KAMPQILEPIVNV
+603 KASPQILEPIVNI
-616 EVTTPDGAVGSITG
+616 EVTTPGNTVGAITG
-630 DLSSRRGRV
+630 DLSSRRGKV
-639 FATDVM
+639 FGTDVM
-645 SSGKAVVKASVPL
+645 SSGAAVVKASVPL
-658 ADMMDYEPA
+658 ADMMDYEPT
-667 LKSMTKGRGSYSMEL
+667 LKSMTKGRGSFTMEL
-682 SHYDAVPARIA
+682 SHYDAVPERIA
-693 QDLVAKFDARRGHA
+693 QDLVTNHGAR
-707 PA
+707 

>member
-1 LADIRETLARGLAG
+1 
-15 LRPHATFASYRA
+15 
-27 MPDFGTADI
+27 MPDFETADI
-36 HNVLLAGS
+36 HNILLAGS
-44 RSSGKTTLADALLFH
+44 RSSGKTTLAEALLFH
-59 AGEVSRQGT
+59 AGEISRQGT

-73 SVSDFEKEEQAHHY
+73 SASDFAKEEQSHRY
-87 SVYSTLLHAT
+87 SVYSSLLHAT

-104 ILDLPG
+104 LLDLPG

-116 QAIACLPAAE
+116 QGIASLPAAE
-126 TMVLVMDPDAGI
+126 TMVLVMDPEAGI

-143 RLVKLAHNLDL
+143 RLVRLARSFDL
-154 PVAIVVSHIGEAGA
+154 PIAIVVSHIGDGID
-168 RLGPFMRDLKEAFG
+168 RLGAFLGELKDMFG

-192 DSGAAV
+192 NEGTAV
-198 IDCLLNGEGDSDL
+198 IDCLLNGQGDSDL
-211 GPVAG
+211 GPVSG

-222 DQIVEIDDALME
+222 DQIVEIDDDLME

-250 FERAMDQAHVIP
+250 FERAMDEAHVIP

-267 ALSGAGVGALLDI
+267 ALTGAGVEELLDI

-300 GEDETPFV
+300 GDDEKPFV

-322 HVTADPYL
+322 HVTTDPYL

-339 QGRMRTGDQL
+339 QGTMKVGDQL
-349 FVGDGK
+349 FIGDGK
-355 RPIRLSHLFQ
+355 RPMRLGHLFQ
-365 LQGKE
+365 MQGKE
-370 RTGVKEIFAGDM
+370 RSVATEIVAGDM

-387 VEDLH
+387 VDDLH
-392 LSDVLHDD
+392 LGDVLHDD

-417 HALAVVPKTRGDED
+417 HGLALVPKTRADED
-431 KIAEVLARIR
+431 KITEVLARIR
-441 EEDPTFQAHFDSET
+441 EEDPTFEAHFKIET
-455 HELVVYG
+455 RELVIHG
-462 LGEMHLSLVIE
+462 LGEMHLNLVIE
-473 RIKNQGVD
+473 RIQNQGVE

-493 TIMGRAEGHYRH
+493 TIMGQAEGHYRH
-505 KKQSGGAGQFGEVK
+505 KKQSGGAGQFGEVN

-549 IEKGIRT
+549 IEKGVRD
-556 IMRQGIVAGYPIE
+556 IMRKGIVAGYPIE
-569 DVRVTVFDGKTHS
+569 DVRVTVIDGKTHS

-589 FKAAGKFAFKDAFL
+589 FKTAGKFAFKNAFL
-603 KAMPQILEPIVNV
+603 KARPQILEPIVNI
-616 EVTTPDGAVGSITG
+616 EVTTPDESLGAITG

-639 FATDVM
+639 LGTDM
-645 SSGKAVVKASVPL
+645 MGSGKAVVKASVPL
-658 ADMMDYEPA
+658 ADMMDYEPT
-667 LKSMTKGRGSYSMEL
+667 LKSMTKGRGSYTMEL
-682 SHYDAVPARIA
+682 SHYDPVPERIA
-693 QDLVAKFDARRGHA
+693 QDLVAKFAA
-707 PA
+707 Q

>member
-1 LADIRETLARGLAG
+1 
-15 LRPHATFASYRA
+15 
-27 MPDFGTADI
+27 MPDFDTADF
-36 HNVLLAGS
+36 HNILLAGP
-44 RSSGKTTLADALLFH
+44 RSSGKTTLAEALLFR
-59 AGEVSRQGT
+59 AGEISRQGN

-73 SVSDFEKEEQAHHY
+73 AASDFEKEEQAHHY
-87 SVYSTLLHAT
+87 SVYSTLLHAG

-110 APDFIG
+110 AADFIG

-126 TMVLVMDPDAGI
+126 TMLLVMDPERGI

-143 RLVKLAHNLDL
+143 RLFKLARKLDL
-154 PVAIVVSHIGEAGA
+154 PVAIVVSHIGEGIAHLDA
-168 RLGPFMRDLKEAFG
+168 FLSELKEAFG

-192 DSGAAV
+192 AKGTAV
-198 IDCLLNGEGDSDL
+198 IDCLLNGQGDSDL

-222 DQIVEIDDALME
+222 DQVVEIDDALME

-267 ALSGAGVGALLDI
+267 ALSGAGVEALLDI

-287 PPEGNARPFFIGE
+287 PLEGNPRPFFIGK
-300 GEDETPFV
+300 GDDEKPFV
-308 YSDDASKTLLARVF
+308 YADDASKTLLARVF
-322 HVTADPYL
+322 HVTTDPYL
-330 GKLCFFRVY
+330 GKLCLCRVY
-339 QGRMRTGDQL
+339 QGTMKTGDQL
-349 FVGDGK
+349 FIGDGK
-355 RPIRLSHLFQ
+355 KPIRLGHLFK
-365 LQGKE
+365 LQGKQRE
-370 RTGVKEIFAGDM
+370 PVNEIVAGDL

-387 VEDLH
+387 IEELH
-392 LSDVLHDD
+392 LADVLHDD
-400 HALDHVHHKA
+400 HAFDHVHHQA

-417 HALAVVPKTRGDED
+417 HGLAVVPKTRGDEE
-431 KIAEVLARIR
+431 KITQVLARIR
-441 EEDPTFQAHFDSET
+441 EEDPTFEAHFEAET
-455 HELVVYG
+455 RELVIHG

-493 TIMGRAEGHYRH
+493 TIMGQAEGHYRH

-519 LRVEPLERGG
+519 LRVEPLERGA

-549 IEKGIRT
+549 IEKGVRD
-556 IMRQGIVAGYPIE
+556 IMRQGVVAGYPIE

-589 FKAAGKFAFKDAFL
+589 FRTAGKFAFKDAFL
-603 KAMPQILEPIVNV
+603 KATPQILEPVVNV
-616 EVTTPDGAVGSITG
+616 EVTTPGDAVGAITG

-639 FATDVM
+639 FGTDMM
-645 SSGKAVVKASVPL
+645 SSGAAVVKASVPL
-658 ADMMDYEPA
+658 ADMMDYEPT
-667 LKSMTKGRGSYSMEL
+667 LKSITKGRGTFTMEL
-682 SHYDAVPARIA
+682 SHYDPVPEKIA
-693 QDLVAKFDARRGHA
+693 QDLVAQHDAR
-707 PA
+707 

>member
-1 LADIRETLARGLAG
+1 
-15 LRPHATFASYRA
+15 
-27 MPDFGTADI
+27 
-36 HNVLLAGS
+36 
-44 RSSGKTTLADALLFH
+44 
-59 AGEVSRQGT
+59 
-68 VDAGT
+68 
-73 SVSDFEKEEQAHHY
+73 
-87 SVYSTLLHAT
+87 
-97 HQGKRIN
+97 
-104 ILDLPG
+104 
-110 APDFIG
+110 
-116 QAIACLPAAE
+116 
-126 TMVLVMDPDAGI
+126 MVLVVDPEAGI

-143 RLVKLAHNLDL
+143 RLVKLAHDLDL
-154 PVAIVVSHIGEAGA
+154 PVAIVVSHIGESSA
-168 RLGPFMRDLKEAFG
+168 RLGPFLSELREAFG

-192 DSGAAV
+192 KNGTAV
-198 IDCLLNGEGDSDL
+198 VGCLLNGEGDSDL

-250 FERAMDQAHVIP
+250 FERCMDQAHVIP

-267 ALSGAGVGALLDI
+267 AVSGAGVAALLDVV
-280 IVRHFPS
+280 VRHFPS
-287 PPEGNARPFFIGE
+287 PPEGNPRPFFIGQ
-300 GEDETPFV
+300 GEDEAPFV
-308 YSDDASKTLLARVF
+308 YSDDPSKTLLARVF

-330 GKLCFFRVY
+330 GKLCLFRVY
-339 QGRMRTGDQL
+339 QGTMKVGDQL
-349 FVGDGK
+349 FIGDGK
-355 RPIRLSHLFQ
+355 KPIRLSHLFQ
-365 LQGKE
+365 MQGKE
-370 RTGVKEIFAGDM
+370 RTAVKKIVAGDM

-392 LSDVLHDD
+392 LGDVLHDD
-400 HALDHVHHKA
+400 HALDHVHHKP

-441 EEDPTFQAHFDSET
+441 EEDPTFQAHFDPET
-455 HELVVYG
+455 HELVIYG

-473 RIKNQGVD
+473 RIKNQGVE

-529 GFEFVDKIV
+529 GFEFIDKIV

-549 IEKGIRT
+549 IEKGIRN

-569 DVRVTVFDGKTHS
+569 DVRVTVFDGKTHA

-589 FKAAGKFAFKDAFL
+589 FKTAGKFAFKDAFL
-603 KAMPQILEPIVNV
+603 KAKPQILEPIVNV
-616 EVTTPDGAVGSITG
+616 EVTTPSETVGSITG

-639 FATDVM
+639 FGTDVM
-645 SSGKAVVKASVPL
+645 SSGRAVVKASVPL
-658 ADMMDYEPA
+658 ADMMGYEPA
-667 LKSMTKGRGSYSMEL
+667 LKSMTKGRGSYTMEL
-682 SHYDAVPARIA
+682 SHYDPVPQRIA
-693 QDLVAKFDARRGHA
+693 QDLVAKFDAE
-707 PA
+707 

>member
-1 LADIRETLARGLAG
+1 
-15 LRPHATFASYRA
+15 
-27 MPDFGTADI
+27 MPDFDTADF

-44 RSSGKTTLADALLFH
+44 RSSGKTTLAEALLFH
-59 AGEVSRQGT
+59 AGEISRQGN

-73 SVSDFEKEEQAHHY
+73 AASDFEKEEQTHHY
-87 SVYSTLLHAT
+87 SVYSTLLHAN

-126 TMVLVMDPDAGI
+126 TMLLVMDPERGI

-143 RLVKLAHNLDL
+143 RLLKLARSLDL
-154 PVAIVVSHIGEAGA
+154 PVAIVVSHIGEGVAH
-168 RLGPFMRDLKEAFG
+168 LGPFLRELKEAFG

-192 DSGAAV
+192 KKGTAV
-198 IDCLLNGEGDSDL
+198 IDCLLNGKGDSDL

-222 DQIVEIDDALME
+222 DQVVEIDDALME

-267 ALSGAGVGALLDI
+267 ALSGAGVEALLDI

-287 PPEGNARPFFIGE
+287 PPEGNPRPFFIGK
-300 GEDETPFV
+300 GEDETRFV
-308 YSDDASKTLLARVF
+308 YKDDASKTLLARVF

-330 GKLCFFRVY
+330 GKLCLCRVY
-339 QGRMRTGDQL
+339 QGTMRTGDQL
-349 FVGDGK
+349 FIGDGK
-355 RPIRLSHLFQ
+355 KPIRLGHLFK
-365 LQGKE
+365 LQGKDRE
-370 RTGVKEIFAGDM
+370 PVNEIVAGDL

-387 VEDLH
+387 IEELH
-392 LSDVLHDD
+392 LADVLHDD
-400 HALDHVHHKA
+400 HALDHVHHQA

-417 HALAVVPKTRGDED
+417 HGLAVVPKTRGDED
-431 KIAEVLARIR
+431 KITEVLARIR
-441 EEDPTFQAHFDSET
+441 EEDPTFEAHFEVET
-455 HELVVYG
+455 HELVIHG

-493 TIMGRAEGHYRH
+493 TIMAEAEGHYRH

-519 LRVEPLERGG
+519 LRVEPLERGA

-549 IEKGIRT
+549 IEKGIRD
-556 IMRQGIVAGYPIE
+556 IMRKGVVAGYPIE
-569 DVRVTVFDGKTHS
+569 DVRVTIIDGKTHS

-589 FKAAGKFAFKDAFL
+589 FRTAGKFAFKDAFL
-603 KAMPQILEPIVNV
+603 KASPQILEPVVNV
-616 EVTTPDGAVGSITG
+616 EVTTPGDAVGAITG

-639 FATDVM
+639 FGTDMM
-645 SSGKAVVKASVPL
+645 SSGAAVVKASVPL
-658 ADMMDYEPA
+658 ADMMDYEPT
-667 LKSMTKGRGSYSMEL
+667 LKSMTKGRGSFTMEL
-682 SHYDAVPARIA
+682 SHYDAVPERIA
-693 QDLVAKFDARRGHA
+693 QDLVTKHDAG
-707 PA
+707 

>member
-1 LADIRETLARGLAG
+1 
-15 LRPHATFASYRA
+15 
-27 MPDFGTADI
+27 MPDFDTADF
-36 HNVLLAGS
+36 HNVLLAGP
-44 RSSGKTTLADALLFH
+44 RSSGKTTLAEALLFR
-59 AGEVSRQGT
+59 AGEISRQGN
-68 VDAGT
+68 VEAGT
-73 SVSDFEKEEQAHHY
+73 AASDFEKEEQAHHY
-87 SVYSTLLHAT
+87 SVYSTLLHAS

-126 TMVLVMDPDAGI
+126 TMLLVMDPERGI

-143 RLVKLAHNLDL
+143 RLLKLARSLDL
-154 PVAIVVSHIGEAGA
+154 PVAIVVSHIGEGVAH
-168 RLGPFMRDLKEAFG
+168 LEPFLNELKEAFG

-192 DSGAAV
+192 EKGTAV
-198 IDCLLNGEGDSDL
+198 IDCLLNGKGDSDL

-222 DQIVEIDDALME
+222 DQVVEIDDALME

-243 YEALHEP
+243 YDALHEP

-267 ALSGAGVGALLDI
+267 ALSGAGVESLLDI

-287 PPEGNARPFFIGE
+287 PPEGNPRPFFIGE
-300 GEDETPFV
+300 GEDEAPFV
-308 YSDDASKTLLARVF
+308 YTDDAAKTLLARVF
-322 HVTADPYL
+322 HVTTDPYL
-330 GKLCFFRVY
+330 GKLCLCRVY
-339 QGRMRTGDQL
+339 QGTMKTGDQL
-349 FVGDGK
+349 FIGDGK
-355 RPIRLSHLFQ
+355 KPIRLGHLFK
-365 LQGKE
+365 LQGKQ
-370 RTGVKEIFAGDM
+370 RTPVHGIIAGDL

-387 VEDLH
+387 IDELH
-392 LSDVLHDD
+392 LGDVLHDD

-410 LPYPTPL
+410 LPYPAPL
-417 HALAVVPKTRGDED
+417 HGLAVVPKTRGDEE
-431 KIAEVLARIR
+431 KITEVLARIR
-441 EEDPTFQAHFDSET
+441 EEDPTFEAHFEPET
-455 HELVVYG
+455 HELVIHG

-493 TIMGRAEGHYRH
+493 TIMGQAEGHYRH

-519 LRVEPLERGG
+519 LRVEPLERGA

-549 IEKGIRT
+549 IEKGIRD
-556 IMRQGIVAGYPIE
+556 IMRQGVVAGYPIE

-589 FKAAGKFAFKDAFL
+589 FRTAGKFAFKDAFL
-603 KAMPQILEPIVNV
+603 KAKPHILEPIVSI
-616 EVTTPDGAVGSITG
+616 EVTTPGDSVGSITG

-639 FATDVM
+639 FGTDMM
-645 SSGKAVVKASVPL
+645 SSGAAVVKASVPL

-667 LKSMTKGRGSYSMEL
+667 LKSMTKGRGSFTMEL
-682 SHYDAVPARIA
+682 SHYDPVPERIA
-693 QDLVAKFDARRGHA
+693 KDLVMKHGAR
-707 PA
+707 